1 MFTKQISHKTP
12 FIRALAPLM
21 LAVFPIASFADD
33 DDGATVYFEEV
44 IVTAERTERSVM
56 DTAMTITGFGEDA
69 LKRFGIQDRDKLQI
83 LVPGLQFGETVDML
97 GNGTSLR
104 GIGTRNAGIGHGDRS
119 VATYIE
125 GGYTVG
131 TYGTAPG
138 GGFDLERVEVA
149 RGPQG
154 TLNGRNSIAGSI
166 NYIYKK
172 PTQERDF
179 ELMGQYNDYQQYR
192 VNAAIGGPLTENIS
206 YRLTGGRHDGD
217 GYQEN
222 FGPGP
227 DTDAPDHNFYSLQ
240 LRFQNDR
247 FDSNVR
253 YSKVSDQGIPR
264 SQVPLANLNTTDEQI
279 EVLGAYAIGN
289 RPPEGVTVATVDN
302 TNYLSAIQ
310 NPAGEASCQ
319 VGRPYM
325 RCGDINNRVAL
336 NNTGFEDSEGEM
348 LNFYAQYD
356 FSDNVSLRYT
366 YSDNTVNQL
375 LLRDGD
381 YTPRVGGPGDS
392 YNLATDGNVPYSDRQ
407 YYMIY
412 DYEETSHELLLTWS
426 LSDNTDLIVGAF
438 AYESDLFYQLTRWEY
453 SHDFRFTDPD
463 AAAVAAEAAG
473 GDWVNYGMDESLS
486 VTDCASFV
494 QNVIGATFGL
504 PVTDDGTGSYYV
516 CPGEF
521 GTPGRDGGDL
531 RAIVPFGTG
540 TLNETKAFFANIDHR
555 FNEKWSASAGFR
567 WLEDTKEQPPE
578 TFSGNFMFSFIGVP
592 VVIGYQD
599 GGLDEAVDF
608 DKVVGQFSVEYTTDA
623 DNMIYGRISTGHKPG
638 VFNFASPPVPGV
650 PTVVEESTLTNYEAG
665 FKGTYLDGR
674 LQLAAGAFFMDYDK
688 MHLEALQVLE
698 AGFVPDQ
705 FNPTPLAEFVSA
717 IPDTEVYGVEL
728 EYQYAFSETTSLLGF
743 YAYTDS
749 EIGKHSSV
757 ILGNPDAQFDLY
769 EHLDFETGEMTQS
782 WYELATDQTGN
793 MLPSQAKHKAST
805 SVLHNMALGNG
816 SRVDL
821 LVTWA
826 YNGAWYPTIGNI
838 DLYKVN
844 AHSRFDASATW
855 TAANEQL
862 SAQFYINNLTDEIA
876 LNEFIAAGGHG
887 GQVFLGSPTNHRE
900 MGVIVRW
907 MPEW

>member
-1 MFTKQISHKTP
+1 V
-12 FIRALAPLM
+12 
-21 LAVFPIASFADD
+21 LAVFPLASFADD

-172 PTQERDF
+172 PSQERDL
-179 ELMGQYNDYQQYR
+179 ELMGQYNDFQQHR
-192 VNAAIGGPLTENIS
+192 VNVAIGGPLTENIA
-206 YRLTGGRHDGD
+206 YRLTGGREGGD

-222 FGPGP
+222 FGTGP
-227 DTDAPDHNFYSLQ
+227 DTDSPDHSFYSVQ

-253 YSKVSDQGIPR
+253 YSKVRDQGVPR

-289 RPPEGVTVATVDN
+289 RPPAGVTVATVDN

-356 FSDNVSLRYT
+356 FNDDISLRYT

-375 LLRDGD
+375 MLRDGD
-381 YTPRVGGPGDS
+381 YTSRVGGQGPA

-412 DYEETSHELLLTWS
+412 DYEEESHELLLTWS

-453 SHDFRFTDPD
+453 SHDFRFTDSD
-463 AAAVAAEAAG
+463 EAAVAAEAAG
-473 GDWVNYGMDESLS
+473 GDWTAFGMDDSLS

-516 CPGEF
+516 CPGAF

-578 TFSGNFMFSFIGVP
+578 TFSGNFMFAFTGVP

-608 DKVVGQFSVEYTTDA
+608 DKVVGQLSVEYTTDA

-757 ILGNPDAQFDLY
+757 ILGNPEAQFDLY

-900 MGVIVRW
+900 MGVVVRW